1 MELLPGGLSATLAE
15 GLVRLGAWMPFEQ
28 AAEHLAFFWRVR
40 LSEATARRHAEAAG
54 AAYVTVQTAEVE
66 RLEREASAPPPGP
79 AVQQVSADG
88 AMVPLVGGV
97 WGEVKTVAIG
107 TVAPARGPDGAARGP
122 ARATELSYFS
132 RLADRESFTRLA
144 HVELHRRGTETAGVV
159 VGVMD
164 GAEWEQKF
172 LDRYRPD
179 AVRVLDFP
187 HALEHLSAAAQATF
201 GAATAEGAVWLAA
214 QADALQHGAP
224 SAVLVALN
232 QLPVSRASEPFA
244 ARQARD
250 GTFGYLAKRLEQ
262 LRYAEFLAAGYPIAS
277 GAVESANKLVVERR
291 LKGSGMH
298 WAPGTSIPC
307 WRCGTSPAPSAG
319 PKPGPGS
326 AASSAPRR
334 RTAGPRVLSSAG
346 ASGGR
351 RPAHPRSSSRRRC
364 PGPVGR
370 RLDPPGRS
378 SSSTVAP
385 PGLIPGSAASWPR
398 GAPQSRPNAKL

>member
-107 TVAPARGPDGAARGP
+107 TVALERGPDGAARGP

-132 RLADRESFTRLA
+132 RRADRESFTRLA

-262 LRYAEFLAAGYPIAS
+262 LRYAEFLAAGYPIGS

-298 WAPGTSIPC
+298 WAPGHVNPMLALRNIACAERWAEAWPRICCQLRAEAQDRRATRAQQRRSQRRPPS
-307 WRCGTSPAPSAG
+307 GSPAVEQPAPVPRPSRSA
-319 PKPGPGS
+319 PGS
-326 AASSAPRR
+326 TRPKLILDGRPTGAHPWKRR
-334 RTAGPRVLSSAG
+334 FLAQG
-346 ASGGR
+346 
-351 RPAHPRSSSRRRC
+351 RPA
-364 PGPVGR
+364 
-370 RLDPPGRS
+370 
-378 SSSTVAP
+378 VA
-385 PGLIPGSAASWPR
+385 S
-398 GAPQSRPNAKL
+398 